1 MATRQRDPIFAFSHG
16 GPVLKPP
23 EVPSEDVAISEARLL
38 LRRREAEFFAA
49 NAALERCPDFLRDE
63 RESLVVDVRE
73 ARQRY
78 FEVEDALLCLN
89 LPPLERAERAVL
101 RADRVRQKAN
111 AALRAWRPS
120 DGQQSGEELQKLRI
134 AVRDAQN
141 FFNTACERMCHLKN
155 EGK

>member
-1 MATRQRDPIFAFSHG
+1 MATSKRDFMFAVGGHG
-16 GPVLKPP
+16 GPELRPSEVPP
-23 EVPSEDVAISEARLL
+23 EDDAISGARIL

-111 AALRAWRPS
+111 AALRAWR
-120 DGQQSGEELQKLRI
+120 
-134 AVRDAQN
+134 
-141 FFNTACERMCHLKN
+141 
-155 EGK
+155 